1 MLLDD
6 LMPEFDATRR
16 EHLVID
22 ARPIAVYQAAIS
34 VDFVKAGG
42 RAVGGLFALRAAAER
57 VVATVRRAGA
67 GRPAAWV
74 TMRICEMPEH
84 GEWVRLGDD
93 PPHEIS
99 FGAIGRFWGGETAFE
114 QIDAVAFGSFGP
126 P

>member
-22 ARPIAVYQAAIS
+22 ARPIEVYEAAIS

-42 RAVGGLFALRAAAER
+42 RAVGGLFALRAAAEH
-57 VVATVRRAGA
+57 VLATVRRS
-67 GRPAAWV
+67 RTVTPAAWI
-74 TMRICEMPEH
+74 TLRICEMPEH

-93 PPHEIS
+93 PPNEVA
-99 FGAIGRFWGGETAFE
+99 FGAIGRFWGGQTAFE
-114 QIDAVAFGSFGP
+114 RIDAVAFTT
-126 P
+126 